1 MNTNGVNSN
10 SSQEPNADTEAAAK
24 VVRVDVWLR
33 SVSYID
39 LNRGEQ
45 ESRLALLHVCRQ
57 QARCLRVLAGG
68 VGTPPGLEQCT
79 GGGALLRSER
89 AAYRQGMMVPLPPA
103 C

>member
-1 MNTNGVNSN
+1 MPGA
-10 SSQEPNADTEAAAK
+10 ERDTEAAAK

-33 SVSYID
+33 SVFHID

-68 VGTPPGLEQCT
+68 VGTPLAWNNAQE
-79 GGGALLRSER
+79 GGASLRSER
-89 AAYRQGMMVPLPPA
+89 AVSTASCNNQYLLSRS
-103 C
+103 CH

>member
-1 MNTNGVNSN
+1 MFNSSN
-10 SSQEPNADTEAAAK
+10 SMNSKRHPKKRFVFHCCLTFSLELPPSPPYLTQLVPGAERDTEAAAK

-33 SVSYID
+33 SVFHID

-68 VGTPPGLEQCT
+68 QSLG
-79 GGGALLRSER
+79 SS
-89 AAYRQGMMVPLPPA
+89 
-103 C
+103 